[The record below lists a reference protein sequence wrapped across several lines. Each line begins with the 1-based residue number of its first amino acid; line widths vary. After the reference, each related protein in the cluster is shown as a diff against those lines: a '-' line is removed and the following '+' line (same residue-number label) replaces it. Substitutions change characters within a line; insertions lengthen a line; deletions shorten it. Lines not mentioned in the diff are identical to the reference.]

1 MATCMQRAQ
10 STTSRIV
17 FCSKTYLF
25 TFDNDS
31 LRCSVSHILVTYE
44 PTSNRSTRSS
54 KAVAMLR
61 ATRKYR
67 WRLTGT
73 PVTNTLA
80 DIYGLIRDWED
91 FNAYYIAKVQLED
104 APLAGLRA
112 QEVLKPLLLRRMKG
126 AQLEGRPLLQLP
138 EKDIELVMLDFSEEE
153 RELYDSFEK
162 RAQIQINRFI
172 RVGVQVLILRLRRLC
187 CHPHVILNLMEGFED
202 PTLVVSSDNDKE
214 VARANKLLGAQWV
227 MEVKKRCLWYR
238 SWLNSP

>member
-1 MATCMQRAQ
+1 MFWKAGGVIGSRRCNRMATCMQRAQ

-80 DIYGLIRDWED
+80 DIYGLIR
-91 FNAYYIAKVQLED
+91 F
-104 APLAGLRA
+104 
-112 QEVLKPLLLRRMKG
+112 
-126 AQLEGRPLLQLP
+126 GR
-138 EKDIELVMLDFSEEE
+138 F
-153 RELYDSFEK
+153 
-162 RAQIQINRFI
+162 
-172 RVGVQVLILRLRRLC
+172 RL
-187 CHPHVILNLMEGFED
+187 
-202 PTLVVSSDNDKE
+202 
-214 VARANKLLGAQWV
+214 
-227 MEVKKRCLWYR
+227 
-238 SWLNSP
+238 